1 MNLNYSQQQPGWDPT
16 GWKHNPW
23 RDICLSYKTFDN
35 MGIHDGLDPRDAFQ
49 SYYSKLK
56 PILKTSGN
64 QNYIHI
70 TPRSLTTI

>member
-1 MNLNYSQQQPGWDPT
+1 
-16 GWKHNPW
+16 
-23 RDICLSYKTFDN
+23 

-56 PILKTSGN
+56 PILKTSEN